1 MPADALTDI
10 RRRETIEAPEGT
22 FRAAWAKQEV
32 VETQTP
38 AVGQEPSDADAIEQ
52 SLDEPSAFATVF
64 ERHFSLIHRFLRV
77 RAGVQSAGDLASETF
92 AIAFRRRADYDLRRP
107 DARPWLIG
115 IAANLVRETWRGE
128 RRLNRALGRLA
139 GERTIDPEGPEAAH
153 GTDPR
158 VAMLNEV
165 LAGLSPADRDLLLL
179 FACMEFS
186 YEQIAE
192 TMSLPIGTVRSRVHR
207 LRDKLR
213 GRLSEAAK
221 GVQV

>member
-1 MPADALTDI
+1 MDTQAPAARQD
-10 RRRETIEAPEGT
+10 
-22 FRAAWAKQEV
+22 
-32 VETQTP
+32 
-38 AVGQEPSDADAIEQ
+38 PSDAKAIEQ

-64 ERHFSLIHRFLRV
+64 ERHFSLIHRFLCF
-77 RAGVQSAGDLASETF
+77 RAGVQPAGDLASETF

-115 IAANLVRETWRGE
+115 IAANLVRETRRSE
-128 RRLNRALGRLA
+128 RRLNRALAKLA
-139 GERTIDPEGPEAAH
+139 GERTIDTEGPEAAI
-153 GTDPR
+153 GRDPR

-165 LAGLSPADRDLLLL
+165 LAGLSPDDRDLLLL

>member
-1 MPADALTDI
+1 V
-10 RRRETIEAPEGT
+10 EG
-22 FRAAWAKQEV
+22 QS
-32 VETQTP
+32 P

-52 SLDEPSAFATVF
+52 SLDEPSAFAAVF
-64 ERHFSLIHRFLRV
+64 ERHFSLIHRFLCL
-77 RAGVQSAGDLASETF
+77 RAGVEPAGDLASETF
-92 AIAFRRRADYDLRRP
+92 AIAFRRRGDYDLQRP

-115 IAANLVRETWRGE
+115 IAANLVRKTRRSE
-128 RRLNRALGRLA
+128 RRLNRALARLA
-139 GERTIDPEGPEAAH
+139 AERTIDPEGPEAALRS
-153 GTDPR
+153 DPR
-158 VAMLNEV
+158 VAMLTEV
-165 LAGLSPADRDLLLL
+165 LAGLSPDDRDLLLL
-179 FACMEFS
+179 FAGMEFS

>member
-1 MPADALTDI
+1 V
-10 RRRETIEAPEGT
+10 EGQ
-22 FRAAWAKQEV
+22 R
-32 VETQTP
+32 P
-38 AVGQEPSDADAIEQ
+38 AVGREPSDADAIEQ

-64 ERHFSLIHRFLRV
+64 ERHFSLIHRFLCV
-77 RAGVQSAGDLASETF
+77 RAGAQSAGDLASETF

-128 RRLNRALGRLA
+128 RRLHRALARLA

-158 VAMLNEV
+158 VTMLTEV
-165 LAGLSPADRDLLLL
+165 LAGLAPADRDLLLL